1 MLFAQHWRRTRFT
14 STLVFSCNQC
24 ALTADEYGLLPSVPL
39 QYVLWCLVTKGRG
52 AWKCTYSK
60 EVESCLQSLFCH
72 GYFQFFFFLQFVCI
86 NFFCPGLTW
95 IAEIISYSLKVSYGH
110 HVYVSQFTFPLQ
122 LLNALQVFKKSPL
135 LVLTYI
141 LLKKFCVAGCHYVL
155 RHLFHP
161 RPGQEFKERTMVVQ
175 QD

>member
-1 MLFAQHWRRTRFT
+1 MLFAQHRRRTRFT
-14 STLVFSCNQC
+14 STLVLSCHQC
-24 ALTADEYGLLPSVPL
+24 TLTADEYGLLPSIPL

-72 GYFQFFFFLQFVCI
+72 GYFQFFLFYVICVHIF
-86 NFFCPGLTW
+86 FFCPGLTW

-135 LVLTYI
+135 LVHTYI
-141 LLKKFCVAGCHYVL
+141 LLKEIL
-155 RHLFHP
+155 RCRVSLCFASSISP
-161 RPGQEFKERTMVVQ
+161 ATRSRI
-175 QD
+175 